1 MAGMAE
7 QPSLPELEFNPPP
20 AIESPAGRRGPP
32 GMVVDVTPPENS
44 EGRESR
50 GSIVLPTPQTVKVDR
65 LGRRLDAADEV
76 RSPVRPRLQ
85 RSSLR
90 WLRRW
95 RR

>member
-1 MAGMAE
+1 MHLAGMAE
-7 QPSLPELEFNPPP
+7 QSFPPELEFNPPP

-32 GMVVDVTPPENS
+32 AGMAVDVTPPENT

-50 GSIVLPTPQTVKVDR
+50 GSMGMPTPQTVKVDR

-76 RSPVRPRLQ
+76 RSPFRPRL

-90 WLRRW
+90 WHR
-95 RR
+95 